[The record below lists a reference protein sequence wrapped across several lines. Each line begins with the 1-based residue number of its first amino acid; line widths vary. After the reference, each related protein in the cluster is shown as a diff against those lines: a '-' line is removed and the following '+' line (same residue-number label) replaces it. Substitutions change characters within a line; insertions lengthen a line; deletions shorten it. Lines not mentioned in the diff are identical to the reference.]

1 MWERED
7 NMQAQIIMVVDGEEY
22 VYGTYSYNTNEEKNR
37 VNELDMKIREE
48 REVDTYVK
56 EVEDGNN

>member
-1 MWERED
+1 MYERAD

-37 VNELDMKIREE
+37 VNELAMKIREE
-48 REVDTYVK
+48 REVGTYVK
-56 EVEDGNN
+56 EV